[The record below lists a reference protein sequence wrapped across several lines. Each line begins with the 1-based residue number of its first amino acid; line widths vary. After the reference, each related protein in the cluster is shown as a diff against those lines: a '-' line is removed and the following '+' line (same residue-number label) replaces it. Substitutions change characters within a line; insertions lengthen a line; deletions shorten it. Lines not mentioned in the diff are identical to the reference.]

1 MVKRVA
7 KIKARTLSVG
17 KYCNLLKKSAT
28 GFTLIEVLVIIVII
42 GSLAGLAV
50 FSIGNKPQKD
60 QLEHESMRLQ
70 SSLRWVLDEALFQN
84 SEWGIRVEENRF
96 SFYQFNLKKK
106 QWIKI
111 DDIKGADKT
120 ELKGLFEHKLPD
132 GYWIEAEVEG
142 TPLKLAANEPD
153 SDSPGLSPSSPG
165 LSSSSAATTE
175 QKEAPAIL
183 LLSSGEYTPFVIN
196 LGLKSDR
203 KTLFRIQG
211 DGVGDIELISG
222 NDIEKQS
229 HP

>member
-1 MVKRVA
+1 MAKKVV
-7 KIKARTLSVG
+7 KIKAKTSSVG
-17 KYCNLLKKSAT
+17 KCSNLFKKSAN

-50 FSIGNKPQKD
+50 FSIGNKPQQD
-60 QLEHESMRLQ
+60 RLERESMRLQ

-84 SEWGIRVEENRF
+84 SEWGIRVEENRY

-106 QWIKI
+106 QWTKV
-111 DDIKGADKT
+111 DDIEGADKT

-153 SDSPGLSPSSPG
+153 TDSPG
-165 LSSSSAATTE
+165 LSSSSPGLSTPNDE
-175 QKEAPAIL
+175 QKDTPTIL
-183 LLSSGEYTPFVIN
+183 LLSSGEYTPFVID
-196 LGLKSDR
+196 LGFKSDR
-203 KTLFRIQG
+203 KTLFRIKG
-211 DGVGDIELISG
+211 DGVADIQLISG

-229 HP
+229 RP